1 MATPSSLVCASITGR
16 GFGLG
21 HWAVGGRAGGL
32 HEQLTVQSTI
42 VFVPEVHLIGG
53 RLGVERPCANDPG
66 CEHGDIGFCSSW
78 VKLG

>member
-42 VFVPEVHLIGG
+42 VFVPEVHLIGEG
-53 RLGVERPCANDPG
+53 WELNAHAPTTPDVNMGILASAAVG
-66 CEHGDIGFCSSW
+66 SS
-78 VKLG
+78 